1 MKKYNVVLKKN
12 GQLIM
17 SFITYDRKVERKI
30 LKAMQKLKIIV
41 ILRRYQNDRRNR

>member
-17 SFITYDRKVERKI
+17 SFITYDRKVEKKV
-30 LKAMQKLKIIV
+30 LKAMQKLKSYCNIQEV
-41 ILRRYQNDRRNR
+41 SK